1 MPGGHFSHDHKRC
14 TKFGVVRSLAPGGHF
29 SHDKKRSKSEID
41 MFLELMDLFRRGQ
54 SEEDEGTAAEE
65 AETTAKQ
72 EADTM
77 RPQRPSKK
85 RRRQE

>member
-1 MPGGHFSHDHKRC
+1 MLCYRKCQPVDQKGSQL
-14 TKFGVVRSLAPGGHF
+14 LAILYLSTF
-29 SHDKKRSKSEID
+29 ATLQASVAEV
-41 MFLELMDLFRRGQ
+41 MDLFRRGQ